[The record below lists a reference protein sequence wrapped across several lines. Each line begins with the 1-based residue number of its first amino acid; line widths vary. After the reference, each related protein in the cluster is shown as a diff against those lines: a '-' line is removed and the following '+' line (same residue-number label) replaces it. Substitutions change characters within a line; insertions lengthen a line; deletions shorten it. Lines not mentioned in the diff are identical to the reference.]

1 MGSFKTI
8 RLIGLLLLLLSLVTC
23 TGDFSG
29 GGSPALRIQA
39 LVGSELVISNA
50 SGDQQN
56 PHVIYLPDK
65 NLYFAVYEDWS
76 NPSTG
81 ADIKGRFIKPDGT
94 FCGDELTI
102 TDSAGNQ
109 TLPRAAYR
117 DKDLLPSPSG
127 NDTILVVWQDTRRDG
142 RGGYVYYRGIDV
154 TNIDIDNNCPTISFI
169 DSEKSIGYT
178 QIQAYSS
185 STIDPV
191 NQDIGTGDGSKKD
204 FTAQLDNQPVVP
216 GSITINVDGTSVCW
230 DNRQGDFTGGCSGS
244 IIYETGS
251 LNITFTDAPSDG
263 ATIFV
268 TYYYYSSWPPGTQ
281 FINDQLLS
289 RKSPKVVYDPSR
301 DLFWISY
308 VESRDTLNRLSELC
322 FGFAPVS
329 WEFGDNSFIGY
340 VRLNGSNLS
349 VSGQPEIIRNGPTRT
364 NRLISSSR
372 EALKEIYE
380 YEYFTAVN
388 NPDLG
393 IDITSPETLFVFEG
407 VRQKGVL
414 TCNCKDNN
422 NNGVCDLADTVTSE
436 FTTLNYDDGMVH
448 IYGLFD
454 KEIEEAVIP
463 SKKIDASNLHT
474 YYPSVGFDPITK
486 RFLVA
491 WEDTRDGPNTKI
503 YGQLIYSGG
512 GLYNENFIISY
523 QDTDNNGQQDPEVA
537 NSKQTKPFV
546 GYDSVNQRYFVV
558 WQDGRNGTISEENL
572 DIYGQSVDGEGS
584 LRGSNYFISQAPA
597 NQWNPVVAYNS
608 QSREFLALWKDGR
621 NTSSTGAD
629 IYGQRFTLG
638 QPQLT
643 VLRPDNTLLFP
654 SLLDFGLIMNG
665 QRSSLSFKIRNTGD
679 ASLKIDCF
687 DPYPLSSPFEY
698 ETTLDSRLQA
708 CDNQYVELLP
718 TAEQTFTIF
727 FAPTTSGNFTGSFTI
742 KSDGGNK
749 TISLQGRAGEPD
761 ISVSPDTIDFGTV
774 SLPASKTFTISNTGN
789 FSLTITEITTSSPFS
804 VSGFTLP
811 LTLEPNETQS
821 VTVTFSPS
829 TGGTY
834 SGQVTISSNDP
845 DTPTISVRLNG
856 VYAPLEITTTGLKPW
871 TKDVAGYRETLQA
884 SGGSGGYNWSIVSGN
899 LPTGLTLNATTG
911 EISGTPTLAGNYEFK
926 VRVTDGT
933 GAYKEK
939 DFTIRI
945 NEPLEI
951 TTAALPNGTKG
962 EAYSV
967 QITYRGGTAP
977 YSWAANGLPSGL
989 TIDAAT
995 GVISGTPTGAGTFN
1009 VRITLTDAAGA
1020 SVQKEYA
1027 LSIYEPVE
1035 ITTESLPSG
1044 TENASYEGSLSAQGG
1059 RTPYTWS
1066 IVEGN
1071 LPSGLT
1077 LRSDTGI
1084 ISGTPTAK
1092 GTYNFTVKVTD
1103 ADGRVATKTLSIKV
1117 YAPLEITTTGL
1128 RPWTKDVAGYS
1139 ETLEARGGDGNYT
1152 WQITDGNLPNGLNLS
1167 TDGVISGTP
1176 TLAGNYEFKVR
1187 VTDGTGAYK
1196 EKDFTIRINEPLE
1209 ITTAALPNGT
1219 KGEAYSVFQISYNGG
1234 TAPYSWAAS
1243 GLPSGLTIDA
1253 ATGVISG
1260 TPTEAGT
1267 FNVRITLTDAAGA
1280 SVQKEYALTIYTP
1293 PDIDVT
1299 PTSFN
1304 FGDVGIGLSKDIVV
1318 TIKNIGEAPLTI
1330 STISLNGSGFEVILP
1345 SLPPFNLEQGASLIF
1360 TIRFQPSANTNY
1372 SGKLTIR
1379 SNDPDEGELNY
1390 TLTGSGVNPPDIDV
1404 APSKVDF
1411 GTVIAGTSKDV
1422 TITIKNNIASGADLV
1437 ISNIIISGNGFTIPS
1452 PPTYPITLSAGST
1465 TTITVRF
1472 TPPTSGQF
1480 SGSLTIQSNDP
1491 DEGSFTVQLN
1501 GSGLEPPDITVVP
1514 ASLDFGD
1521 VLLNQSKTLT
1531 LTINNNGGSELQIND
1546 ITISGTGFSFKTQP
1560 QSPII
1565 IQPGGTP
1572 VSIEIIFI
1580 PTEVKLYSGQVSI
1593 TSNDPDSPTTITL
1606 TGKGISAPNI
1616 EVTPDSL
1623 DFGKVQINT
1632 TSDKTVTI
1640 KNTGTQDLNISGISI
1655 LGSQAFS
1662 IVSTIPTQ
1670 IPVGEA
1676 RTVTVRFSPT
1686 GEVPYAGYL
1695 VINSNDP
1702 ETPAL
1707 QVPLKGEGTSQ
1718 VSGGGGGENI
1728 STKGGGCSVGG
1739 TVNGPS
1745 AVANM
1750 VVLLTPLLLIGLR
1763 RIGRRK

>member
-967 QITYRGGTAP
+967 
-977 YSWAANGLPSGL
+977 
-989 TIDAAT
+989 
-995 GVISGTPTGAGTFN
+995 
-1009 VRITLTDAAGA
+1009 
-1020 SVQKEYA
+1020 
-1027 LSIYEPVE
+1027 
-1035 ITTESLPSG
+1035 
-1044 TENASYEGSLSAQGG
+1044 
-1059 RTPYTWS
+1059 
-1066 IVEGN
+1066 
-1071 LPSGLT
+1071 
-1077 LRSDTGI
+1077 
-1084 ISGTPTAK
+1084 
-1092 GTYNFTVKVTD
+1092 
-1103 ADGRVATKTLSIKV
+1103 
-1117 YAPLEITTTGL
+1117 
-1128 RPWTKDVAGYS
+1128 
-1139 ETLEARGGDGNYT
+1139 
-1152 WQITDGNLPNGLNLS
+1152 
-1167 TDGVISGTP
+1167 
-1176 TLAGNYEFKVR
+1176 
-1187 VTDGTGAYK
+1187 
-1196 EKDFTIRINEPLE
+1196 
-1209 ITTAALPNGT
+1209 
-1219 KGEAYSVFQISYNGG
+1219 FQISYNGG